1 MLVLVV
7 ALLLLSAFA
16 TNRRGAVD
24 EAGLFNPTYMDLH
37 YGKISYPIHGY
48 FNNMVVHPPVHY
60 KIIAAFMRRGAT
72 YYYAE
77 AAPAFLLLL
86 TGVLLI
92 ASSSF
97 PAPVKIGLCC
107 ALVGPIAVFATE
119 DLELFGMRPESHI
132 NAAWLAGLIA
142 LEAGRLKNWDWKR
155 LFAGAFFLTYAA
167 GLHYY
172 AAPALLGALVY
183 MIWAVIEVGWR
194 RGIKPLLVICTG
206 GLLFGAPYL
215 FLFLIPQWE
224 PVLEMLRSV
233 PQEGMRLILQ
243 HHIEQYHWWAE
254 AHVGGLGLGL
264 VFQLGIPVVLLSTP
278 ILIAIKSTRALALA
292 ALPLEVFVLLFA
304 GHKHA
309 YYYVHEISM
318 YCAAVVAGGAALAD
332 RLVAAKLPRWQL
344 LIRHIVLTAV
354 SLVVGLTLLG
364 AKWRAGHSEIFI
376 EPREQEAEV
385 ARAAGKALLGP
396 NARIG
401 GRLGVW
407 YASGA
412 AHWYNISPD
421 LLWRTL
427 PADFDVARYVSR
439 LDAVAESGHMS
450 NSTQN
455 GRNATLSSWY
465 ADGTLH
471 LGGFFFAESN
481 PELSYMLLRG
491 TFSSPLH
498 GYALKHGRLVRFDEN
513 AAGDYEFLSLTCP
526 VTLQGDFHD
535 RVPYYGVLFLP
546 RLHPGDGDRVLMNA
560 LIPPDGPR
568 SYEAVHPECG
578 VVQRVRGFLLQVGRK
593 SLVEEMRREDRPM
606 RFYRQLSEM
615 PGVTQTA
622 RVETLSSMGR

>member
-24 EAGLFNPTYMDLH
+24 EVGLFNPTYMDLH

-48 FNNMVVHPPVHY
+48 FDNMVVHPPVHY
-60 KIIAAFMRRGAT
+60 KIIAEFMRGGAT

-86 TGVLLI
+86 AGVMLI

-97 PAPVKIGLCC
+97 PTPVKLGLCC

-155 LFAGAFFLTYAA
+155 VFAGAFFLTYAS

-194 RGIKPLLVICTG
+194 RGIKPVLAIGAG
-206 GLLFGAPYL
+206 GLLFGIPYL
-215 FLFLIPQWE
+215 FLFLIPQWDA
-224 PVLEMLRSV
+224 VQEMLRSV
-233 PQEGMRLILQ
+233 PREGMWLILQ
-243 HHIEQYHWWAE
+243 HHIEQYRWWAE

-264 VFQLGIPVVLLSTP
+264 VFKLGIPAVLLSTP

-309 YYYVHEISM
+309 YYFVHEISL
-318 YCAAVVAGGAALAD
+318 YCAAVVAGGAMLAD
-332 RLVAAKLPRWQL
+332 RLAAKAPRRQL
-344 LIRHIVLTAV
+344 LVRHVALTAV
-354 SLVVGLTLLG
+354 SLMVGVTLLA
-364 AKWRAGHSEIFI
+364 AKWKAGHSEIFL
-376 EPREQEAEV
+376 EAREQEAEV
-385 ARAAGKALLGP
+385 ARAAGKALLGA

-421 LLWRTL
+421 LLWRAL
-427 PADFDVARYVSR
+427 PANFDVAQYVSR

-471 LGGFFFAESN
+471 LGGFFLAESN
-481 PELSYMLLRG
+481 PELSYLLLRG
-491 TFSSPLH
+491 SPSSPLH
-498 GYALKHGRLVRFDEN
+498 GYALKHRRLVRFEEN

-546 RLHPGDGDRVLMNA
+546 RLHPSDGDRVLMSA
-560 LIPPDGPR
+560 LIPPDGR
-568 SYEAVHPECG
+568 QAYETLHPECG
-578 VVQRVRGFLLQVGRK
+578 VVQRIRGFLQPVDRK
-593 SLVEEMRREDRPM
+593 ALVEKMRREDQPM
-606 RFYRQLSEM
+606 RFYRQWSDM
-615 PGVTQTA
+615 PG
-622 RVETLSSMGR
+622 LH

>member
-7 ALLLLSAFA
+7 ALLLIAAFA

-24 EAGLFNPTYMDLH
+24 EVGLFNPTYMDLH

-48 FNNMVVHPPVHY
+48 FDNMVVHPPVHY
-60 KIIAAFMRRGAT
+60 KIIAAFMSRGVT

-86 TGVLLI
+86 AGVLLI

-97 PAPVKIGLCC
+97 PAPVKIGMFC

-142 LEAGRLKNWDWKR
+142 LESGRLKNWDWKR
-155 LFAGAFFLTYAA
+155 LFAGAFFLTYAS

-183 MIWAVIEVGWR
+183 MVWAVIQLGWR
-194 RGIKPLLVICTG
+194 RGVKPLLAISAG
-206 GLLFGAPYL
+206 GLLFGLPYL
-215 FLFLIPQWE
+215 FLFLIPQWDA
-224 PVLEMLRSV
+224 VQEMLRSV
-233 PQEGMRLILQ
+233 PREGMRLILR

-254 AHVGGLGLGL
+254 AHVGALGAGLA
-264 VFQLGIPVVLLSTP
+264 FKLGIPVVLLSTP
-278 ILIAIKSTRALALA
+278 ILIAIRSTRALALA

-309 YYYVHEISM
+309 YYYVHETSL
-318 YCAAVVAGGAALAD
+318 YCAAVVAGGAMLAD
-332 RLVAAKLPRWQL
+332 RLAERASQRQL
-344 LIRHIVLTAV
+344 LLRHAALTAV
-354 SLVVGLTLLG
+354 SLLVGATLLA
-364 AKWRAGHSEIFI
+364 AKWKAGHSEILL

-427 PADFDVARYVSR
+427 PGNFDVAQYVSR

-465 ADGTLH
+465 TDGTLH
-471 LGGFFFAESN
+471 LAGFFFAESN
-481 PELSYMLLRG
+481 PELSYLLLRG
-491 TFSSPLH
+491 IPLSPLH
-498 GYALKHGRLVRFDEN
+498 GYALKHHRLVRFDEN
-513 AAGDYEFLSLTCP
+513 DNGDHEFLSLTCP

-546 RLHPGDGDRVLMNA
+546 RAHSNDGDRVLMSA
-560 LIPPDGPR
+560 VIPPDGPR
-568 SYEAVHPECG
+568 SYAALHPECT
-578 VVQRVRGFLLQVGRK
+578 VVRRIRGTLQQVDRK
-593 SLVEEMRREDRPM
+593 GMVEKMRREDRPM

-615 PGVTQTA
+615 PGPF
-622 RVETLSSMGR
+622 